1 MKYKNKETVRQK
13 KKKRTSDEMKKLDII
28 KLKPLK

>member
-1 MKYKNKETVRQK
+1 MKYKNKETVRQ